1 MVNLDICVGSWHAL
15 NNYQISMCS
24 NKTEDL
30 NLIFKHDYRNMN
42 PKHWI
47 SIQAN

>member
-1 MVNLDICVGSWHAL
+1 MANLDRRVGSCHAL
-15 NNYQISMCS
+15 NNYLISMCS

-42 PKHWI
+42 PRH
-47 SIQAN
+47 